1 MNLIKILNSF
11 LQYAQLFIN
20 RIIKLINQFL
30 KKCVKII
37 VLIFHSGYGNRA
49 PFLFFFCYYYY
60 YLLLMPFGMRCDAPS
75 GWKKDNI
82 SSGSWSV

>member
-1 MNLIKILNSF
+1 MNLIKTLNSF
-11 LQYAQLFIN
+11 IQYAQLFIN

-49 PFLFFFCYYYY
+49 PFLFFF
-60 YLLLMPFGMRCDAPS
+60 LLLLLLFAFDALWDAMRCTI
-75 GWKKDNI
+75 W
-82 SSGSWSV
+82 VEER